1 MGMRA
6 VIVDDERNAREAL
19 RGLLSLWCPDV
30 EVVAEADSVA
40 SGFKAIQE
48 YHPDTVFLDVEMG
61 DGTGFDLLKRLR
73 DRPFALIFTTAFQQ
87 YAIAAIRMSAS
98 DFLLKPI
105 DPDELVEAVGRAQK
119 QLHHTHSADAIDVLL
134 SHTAGVKERIV
145 LKDMEN
151 IYVVKIK
158 DVVRCEADG
167 RYTRFFVSGME
178 KPVMVRTHLKEYETL
193 LIPHGFVRVHHSH
206 LVQLDLIERIDKV
219 SMNIHMRGG
228 HKVPVSVR
236 KKDDLLG
243 LL

>member
-1 MGMRA
+1 MRA

-48 YHPDTVFLDVEMG
+48 HHPDTVFLDVEMG
-61 DGTGFDLLKRLR
+61 DGTGLDLLKRLR
-73 DRPFALIFTTAFQQ
+73 ERPFALIFTTAFQQ

-105 DPDELVEAVGRAQK
+105 DPDELVEAVDRAQK
-119 QLHHTHSADAIDVLL
+119 QLHPTQGADAIDVLL

-178 KPVMVRTHLKEYETL
+178 RPVMVSTNLKEYETL
-193 LIPHGFVRVHHSH
+193 LLPHGFVRVHHSH